1 MTQPNTTPNT
11 TQTGT
16 GQKSPAPPPLTV
28 KNKMA
33 INDSAVVTD
42 ISPPPPPPD
51 SEVATADRVK
61 GTAATRKTCEVGP
74 LVAKLQATG
83 DDGEFQ

>member
-1 MTQPNTTPNT
+1 MAQINTTPNT

-16 GQKSPAPPPLTV
+16 GKKSPPPLPL
-28 KNKMA
+28 KDKMA
-33 INDSAVVTD
+33 INDSAEVTD
-42 ISPPPPPPD
+42 ISLLSPPPD

-61 GTAATRKTCEVGP
+61 GNAANRKTCEVGP

-83 DDGEFQ
+83 DDGEFV